1 MGPAENLQA
10 GLIARRYFLEGRSK
24 VEIAAEYGISRFK
37 VARILETALA
47 EGTVR
52 IEINVP
58 GHLDVELSDRLRA
71 TYGLQH
77 SLVIDTPDNDEMRR
91 GELGRAVG
99 QLLSEVLTAED
110 VLGVGWGRT
119 LASMS
124 DGLTELAPCPVV
136 QMSGVV
142 GSVSANS
149 MELLRRLTGISGG
162 PAFPIYAPLLVS
174 DAATARG
181 LRQQAGIKAAF
192 ARFGQITKA
201 AIAVG
206 SWNPP
211 NSQLHDIMS
220 EHERADMRTHGV
232 QADISAT
239 LLSAAGEPLA
249 PEIDARSVAISAEQL
264 RQIPEVIAVAGGA
277 DKADAVTAV
286 LRGGYAT
293 SLVTD
298 VHLARLLLRD
308 AEE

>member
-71 TYGLQH
+71 AYGLQH
-77 SLVIDTPDNDEMRR
+77 SLVIDTPDNDETRR
-91 GELGRAVG
+91 TELGRAVG
-99 QLLSEVLTAED
+99 QLLSEILTAED
-110 VLGVGWGRT
+110 ILGVGWGRT

-124 DGLTELAPCPVV
+124 DGLSELAPCPVV

-181 LRQQAGIKAAF
+181 LRRQAGIKAAF

-220 EHERADMRTHGV
+220 EHERADMRAHGV

-264 RQIPEVIAVAGGA
+264 KQIPEVIAVAGGA
-277 DKADAVTAV
+277 DKAGAVTAV

-308 AEE
+308 AEK

>member
-1 MGPAENLQA
+1 MGPAENLQV

-58 GHLDVELSDRLRA
+58 GHLDIELSDRLREA
-71 TYGLQH
+71 YGLQH
-77 SLVIDTPDNDEMRR
+77 SLVLDTPDDDETRR

-99 QLLSEVLTAED
+99 QLLSEIVTAQD
-110 VLGVGWGRT
+110 MLGVGWGRT

-124 DGLTELAPCPVV
+124 DGLTRLAPCPVV

-192 ARFGQITKA
+192 ARFGHITKA

-220 EHERADMRTHGV
+220 AHERAAMRDHGV

-239 LLSAAGEPLA
+239 LLSGSGEPLA

-286 LRGGYAT
+286 LQGGYAT